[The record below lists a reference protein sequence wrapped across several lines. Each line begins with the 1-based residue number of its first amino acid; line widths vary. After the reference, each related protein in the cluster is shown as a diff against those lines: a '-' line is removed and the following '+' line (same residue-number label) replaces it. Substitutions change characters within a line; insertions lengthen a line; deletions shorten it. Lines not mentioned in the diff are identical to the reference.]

1 MILQQLYQE
10 IKHQLPP
17 KRQSNDFR
25 ADLSKA
31 LSVYIETIKEIDVDI
46 LSQIPDWATTEKR
59 IEKLIDAIKVSVK
72 HYYEG
77 MYSAAFTVMRNQL
90 LGYGKT
96 IKSMMD
102 DTIGL
107 HTVHANEDFYRG
119 RIFDNNRH
127 KTYDDMFHINL
138 QERGKITTQRY
149 SAPGY
154 PCLYLGSTIF
164 TCWEELGE
172 PRFDDLMI
180 SAYKATRE
188 FKLFDLRI
196 PKETEFTPDNLEKV
210 LLRLPLIIACSFV
223 VRDKDKQAN
232 FKPEYIIPHLLIELI
247 IKRSRDARDPKD
259 SDKNLHIKDLIL
271 GVIFTSAHI
280 NNEFMFPKRVF
291 DNIAIPA
298 LDVSSSDGYCN
309 ILSWSFKLTDPTC
322 YEYEEI
328 KADFGINAEHI
339 GLTKEEQFEKNYMFS
354 KMGRLEERLKTT
366 FEYKQFPYL
375 NPAKLAI
382 TIPTDGGSASLEIFS
397 NRRWEIV

>member
-1 MILQQLYQE
+1 MTLQQFYQE
-10 IKHQLPP
+10 IETLLPV
-17 KRQSNDFR
+17 KRESDDFR

-31 LSVYIETIKEIDVDI
+31 LSIYSKTIKNIDPNI

-59 IEKLIDAIKVSVK
+59 IEKLIDAIKLSVK

-77 MYSAAFTVMRNQL
+77 MYSTAFSVMRNQL
-90 LGYGKT
+90 LGHGDT
-96 IKSMMD
+96 IEGIM

-107 HTVHANEDFYRG
+107 HTVRTDEDFYRG
-119 RIFDNNRH
+119 RTFENNRH
-127 KTYDDMFHINL
+127 KTHDDMFHIKL

-164 TCWEELGE
+164 ACWEELGE

-180 SAYKATRE
+180 SAYKATRN

-196 PKETEFTPDNLEKV
+196 PKEIEYTHDNLRNT

-223 VRDKDKQAN
+223 LRDKDKQAN

-247 IKRSRDARDPKD
+247 IKRSREDRKAKQ
-259 SDKNLHIKDLIL
+259 IEELIL
-271 GVIFTSAHI
+271 GVIFTSTHI
-280 NNEFMFPKRVF
+280 SNEFMFPKRVF

-328 KADFGINAEHI
+328 KSDFGIDAGHF
-339 GLTKEEQFEKNYMFS
+339 GLTEEEQLEENYILS
-354 KMGRLEERLKTT
+354 KMGRLEERLKNT
-366 FEYKQFPYL
+366 FEYKQFPYVI
-375 NPAKLAI
+375 PVQTTI
-382 TIPTDGGSASLEIFS
+382 TIPADGGSTSLEILS
-397 NRRWEIV
+397 NTDWEIKTD